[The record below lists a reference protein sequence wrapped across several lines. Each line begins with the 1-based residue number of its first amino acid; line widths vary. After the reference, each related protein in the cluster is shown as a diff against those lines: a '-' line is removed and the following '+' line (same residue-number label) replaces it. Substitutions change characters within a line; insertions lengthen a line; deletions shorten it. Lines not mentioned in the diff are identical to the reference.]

1 MKMQSTMHG
10 ELIDQHTL
18 RFERLLP
25 GPIER
30 VWDYL
35 TKAELRAKWFADG
48 EMEPKNGSAL
58 TLVWRN
64 DELGARPGSPPEHMK
79 GFGGTHQSQN
89 VVLAWEPPHR
99 LVFDWSDGIDNGR
112 SQVEFLLEAEGDKVR
127 LTLTHSRLNKS
138 DNRYKFASGWHI
150 HLLMLT
156 ELLTGDVKSI
166 FWESF
171 DGVQQSYAKHFEG
184 K

>member
-1 MKMQSTMHG
+1 MSDYGT
-10 ELIDQHTL
+10 LIDQHTL

-35 TKAELRAKWFADG
+35 VKPELRARWFADG
-48 EMEPKNGSAL
+48 EMEQKAGGAV
-58 TLVWRN
+58 TLIWRN

-79 GFGGTHQSQN
+79 NFGGTHQSQN
-89 VVLAWEPPHR
+89 KLLTWEPPHR
-99 LVFDWSDGIDNGR
+99 LAFDWSDGIDNGR
-112 SQVEFLLEAEGDKVR
+112 SRVEFLLKEESGKVR

-138 DNRYKFASGWHI
+138 DSRAKFASGWHI
-150 HLLMLT
+150 HLLMLS
-156 ELLTGDVKSI
+156 EQIEGDVKSI

-171 DGVQQSYAKHFEG
+171 DGVREGYAKRFAEN
-184 K
+184 

>member
-1 MKMQSTMHG
+1 MNGHG
-10 ELIDQHTL
+10 ILIDQQTL
-18 RFERLLP
+18 QFERLLP

-35 TKAELRAKWFADG
+35 TKPELRAKWFADG
-48 EMEPKNGSAL
+48 DMEQKNGGAL
-58 TLVWRN
+58 TLIWRN

-79 GFGGTHQSQN
+79 NFGGTHQSQN
-89 VVLAWEPPHR
+89 IVLAWEPPHR

-112 SQVEFLLEAEGDKVR
+112 SQVEFLLKAEGDKVR

-138 DNRYKFASGWHI
+138 DNRAKFAGGWHI
-150 HLLMLT
+150 HLLMLS
-156 ELLTGDVKSI
+156 ELLESDVKSG

-171 DGVQQSYAKHFEG
+171 DGLPAEYAKQFAG
-184 K
+184 Q

>member
-1 MKMQSTMHG
+1 MNMQSTMHG
-10 ELIDQHTL
+10 ELIDQQTL

-79 GFGGTHQSQN
+79 GFGGTHHSQN
-89 VVLAWEPPHR
+89 VVLAW
-99 LVFDWSDGIDNGR
+99 
-112 SQVEFLLEAEGDKVR
+112 VEFLLEAEGDKVR
-127 LTLTHSRLNKS
+127 LTLTHSRLSKS

-150 HLLMLT
+150 HLLMLS
-156 ELLTGDVKSI
+156 ELLAGDVKSN

-171 DGVQQSYAKHFEG
+171 DGMPLVYAKRFEG